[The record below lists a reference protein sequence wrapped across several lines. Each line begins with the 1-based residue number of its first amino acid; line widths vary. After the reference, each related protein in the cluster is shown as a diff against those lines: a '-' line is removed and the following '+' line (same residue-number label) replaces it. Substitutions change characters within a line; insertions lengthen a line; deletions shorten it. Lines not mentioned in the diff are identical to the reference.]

1 MPDWNDIF
9 TEQGRVFLEPHEDME
24 RLEELFKINNVQ
36 KILDLG
42 CGTGRHLIFFSKKG
56 FEISGLDSS
65 PRGIEIAQEWLSEEG
80 IEVETICQRIE
91 NKFPYEDN
99 LFDAVI
105 SIQVIH
111 HNLMKDIIKTV
122 KEIERVLKKGGY
134 IFITFPF
141 LKGWGCTN
149 DSWDLKRIE
158 KNTYIPQKGKE
169 KGLTHHF
176 FSMNEIEVLFKQFE
190 ILENYID
197 HTNHRAILG
206 IRK

>member
-9 TEQGRVFLEPHEDME
+9 IKEGKVFLEPHEDME
-24 RLEELFKINNVQ
+24 RLTELFKINNVQ

-56 FEISGLDSS
+56 FEIFGLDSS

-99 LFDAVI
+99 FFDAII

-122 KEIERVLKKGGY
+122 KEIERVLKKGGC

-141 LKGWGCTN
+141 LKGWGFPTPSLPVEHVICAGP
-149 DSWDLKRIE
+149 SIKRNFPA
-158 KNTYIPQKGKE
+158 KWTK
-169 KGLTHHF
+169 
-176 FSMNEIEVLFKQFE
+176 
-190 ILENYID
+190 
-197 HTNHRAILG
+197 
-206 IRK
+206 IR